1 VALAM
6 KDLFNIATDN
16 GFYIMI
22 RIELNMSIEV
32 TYSKNNEATSD
43 KQNNNKDGNNGIGFK
58 GRRSL

>member
-1 VALAM
+1 MALAM

>member
-1 VALAM
+1 M